1 VALWHKRPYDRSQTL
16 AEAEKARGQGRTAK
30 AIKLYRAV
38 LAKEPNDAVVHGKI
52 APLLARR
59 KKLRGEALA
68 SFRLAAQGQL
78 KAGFTDRAIAL
89 YVQAAAFFPL
99 ETELWEEIAR
109 LDQARGRRADAIEA
123 LMEGAGHLG
132 KMKPTRP
139 EGARLLRQA
148 LEMEPW
154 HLAATL
160 QLARLLARDREKEEA
175 LALLEDIAGRVRG
188 RGRRRVR
195 RAIFR
200 ISPTPGNA
208 WRWLARK

>member
-1 VALWHKRPYDRSQTL
+1 MPIWKKKPYDRSQTL

-59 KKLRGEALA
+59 KRLRGEALA

-89 YVQAAAFFPL
+89 FVQAAAHFPL

-109 LDQARGRRADAIEA
+109 LDHVRGRRADAIDA
-123 LMEGAGHLG
+123 LLEGAGHLG
-132 KMKPTRP
+132 KGKPTRQ
-139 EGARLLRQA
+139 EGMRLLRKA
-148 LEMEPW
+148 LEIEPW
-154 HLAATL
+154 HLESTL
-160 QLARLLARDREKEEA
+160 QLARLLARDGDKQEA
-175 LALLEDIAGRVRG
+175 LALLDDVAGRVRG

-195 RAIFR
+195 RAMFR
-200 ISPTPGNA
+200 ISPTPANA

>member
-1 VALWHKRPYDRSQTL
+1 VPFWRKKPYDRSQTL
-16 AEAEKARGQGRTAK
+16 AEAEKARGQGRTAR

-109 LDQARGRRADAIEA
+109 LDQVRGRRADAIEA

-132 KMKPTRP
+132 KTRPTRP
-139 EGARLLRQA
+139 EGARLLRKA

-154 HLAATL
+154 HLEATL
-160 QLARLLARDREKEEA
+160 LLARLLAKDREKEEA
-175 LALLEDIAGRVRG
+175 LALLEDLAGRVRG
-188 RGRRRVR
+188 KGRRRVR

-200 ISPTPGNA
+200 ISPTPANA
-208 WRWLARK
+208 WRWLARR

>member
-1 VALWHKRPYDRSQTL
+1 MAFWRKKPYDRTQTL
-16 AEAEKARGQGRTAK
+16 AQAEKARGQGRTDK

-89 YVQAAAFFPL
+89 YVQAAALFPL

-109 LDQARGRRADAIEA
+109 LDQVRGRRADAIDA

-132 KMKPTRP
+132 KTKPTRP
-139 EGARLLRQA
+139 EAARLLRKA

-154 HLAATL
+154 HLEATL
-160 QLARLLARDREKEEA
+160 RLARRLAKDREKEEA

-200 ISPTPGNA
+200 ISPNPANA
-208 WRWLARK
+208 WRWLARR

>member
-1 VALWHKRPYDRSQTL
+1 MAIWRTKPYDRSQTL
-16 AEAEKARGQGRTAK
+16 AEAERARGQGRTDK

-78 KAGFTDRAIAL
+78 KAGFTDRAVAL

-99 ETELWEEIAR
+99 ETEMWGEIAR
-109 LDQARGRRADAIEA
+109 LEQIRGRRADAIA
-123 LMEGAGHLG
+123 TLMEGAGHLA
-132 KMKPTRP
+132 KTRRTRP
-139 EGARLLRQA
+139 EATRLLRRA
-148 LEMEPW
+148 LEVEPW
-154 HLAATL
+154 HLGATL
-160 QLARLLARDREKEEA
+160 RLARLLARSREKEEA
-175 LALLEDIAGRVRG
+175 LALLEDIVGRVRG
-188 RGRRRVR
+188 KGRRRVR

-200 ISPTPGNA
+200 ISPTPANA
-208 WRWLARK
+208 WRWLARR

>member
-1 VALWHKRPYDRSQTL
+1 MAFWRKKPYDRTQAL
-16 AEAEKARGQGRTAK
+16 AQAEKARGQGRTDK

-38 LAKEPNDAVVHGKI
+38 LAREPNDAVVHGKI

-89 YVQAAAFFPL
+89 YVQAAALFPL

-109 LDQARGRRADAIEA
+109 LDQVRGRRADAIEA

-132 KMKPTRP
+132 KTKPTRP
-139 EGARLLRQA
+139 EAARLLRKA

-154 HLAATL
+154 HLEATL
-160 QLARLLARDREKEEA
+160 RLARRLARDREKEEA

-188 RGRRRVR
+188 KGRRRVR

-208 WRWLARK
+208 WRWLAGQ

>member
-1 VALWHKRPYDRSQTL
+1 VALWRKKPYDRTQAL
-16 AEAEKARGQGRTAK
+16 AQAEKARGQGRTDK

-89 YVQAAAFFPL
+89 YVQAAALFPL

-109 LDQARGRRADAIEA
+109 LDQVRGRRADATEA

-132 KMKPTRP
+132 KTKPTRP
-139 EGARLLRQA
+139 EAARLLRKA

-154 HLAATL
+154 HLEATL
-160 QLARLLARDREKEEA
+160 RLARLLARDREKEEA

-200 ISPTPGNA
+200 IAPSPANA

>member
-1 VALWHKRPYDRSQTL
+1 MAFWRKKPYDRSQTL
-16 AEAEKARGQGRTAK
+16 AEAERARGQGRTAR

-38 LAKEPNDAVVHGKI
+38 LAREPNDAVVHGKI

-109 LDQARGRRADAIEA
+109 LDQVRGRRADAIGA
-123 LMEGAGHLG
+123 LMEGADHLARKG
-132 KMKPTRP
+132 SSRP
-139 EGARLLRQA
+139 DGVRLLRKA

-154 HLAATL
+154 HLEATL
-160 QLARLLARDREKEEA
+160 LLARLLARDRERQEA
-175 LALLEDIAGRVRG
+175 VALLEDIAGRVRG
-188 RGRRRVR
+188 KGRRRVR

-200 ISPTPGNA
+200 IRPTPGNA
-208 WRWLARK
+208 WRWMARK

>member
-1 VALWHKRPYDRSQTL
+1 MALWRKKPYDRSQTL
-16 AEAEKARGQGRTAK
+16 AEAEKARGQGRAAK
-30 AIKLYRAV
+30 AVKLYRAV

-52 APLLARR
+52 APLLAR
-59 KKLRGEALA
+59 KKKHRGEALA

-109 LDQARGRRADAIEA
+109 LDQMRGRRADAIES

-132 KMKPTRP
+132 RMKPTRA
-139 EGARLLRQA
+139 EAARLLRKA

-154 HLAATL
+154 HLEATL
-160 QLARLLARDREKEEA
+160 HLARLLARDREKEEA

-188 RGRRRVR
+188 KGRRRVR

>member
-1 VALWHKRPYDRSQTL
+1 MAFWRKEPYDRTRTL
-16 AEAEKARGQGRTAK
+16 AQAETARSQGRTDK

-78 KAGFTDRAIAL
+78 KAGFTDRANAL
-89 YVQAAAFFPL
+89 YVQAAALFPL

-109 LDQARGRRADAIEA
+109 LDQVRGRRADAIEA

-132 KMKPTRP
+132 KTKPTRL
-139 EGARLLRQA
+139 EATRLLRKA

-154 HLAATL
+154 HLEATL
-160 QLARLLARDREKEEA
+160 RLARLLARDREKEEA

-188 RGRRRVR
+188 RARHRVR

-200 ISPTPGNA
+200 ISPSPANA
-208 WRWLARK
+208 WRWVARR

>member
-1 VALWHKRPYDRSQTL
+1 MAFWRKKPYDRSQTL
-16 AEAEKARGQGRTAK
+16 AEAEKARGQGRTGR
-30 AIKLYRAV
+30 AIRLYRTV

-59 KKLRGEALA
+59 RKLRGEALA

-78 KAGFTDRAIAL
+78 KAGFTDRAIAV

-99 ETELWEEIAR
+99 ETELWEEIAK
-109 LDQARGRRADAIEA
+109 LDQTRGRRADAIGA
-123 LMEGAGHLG
+123 LLEGAEHLR
-132 KMKPTRP
+132 KAKATRQ
-139 EGARLLRQA
+139 EGARLLRKA
-148 LEMEPW
+148 LELEPW
-154 HLAATL
+154 HLEATL
-160 QLARLLARDREKEEA
+160 HLARLLARDREKQEA

-208 WRWLARK
+208 WRWMARK